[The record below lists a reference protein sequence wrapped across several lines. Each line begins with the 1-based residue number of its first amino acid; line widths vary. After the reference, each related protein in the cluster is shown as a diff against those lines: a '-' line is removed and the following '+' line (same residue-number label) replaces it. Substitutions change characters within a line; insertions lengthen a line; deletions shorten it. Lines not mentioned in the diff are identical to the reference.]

1 MLLAFDAEYVCLWL
15 DERFSNGGIRRH
27 DVHGSNVIFKGK
39 MGKNLGRSCLCVER
53 IILRPKRL
61 NLKSTIRPVAV

>member
-39 MGKNLGRSCLCVER
+39 MGKNLGCLAFA
-53 IILRPKRL
+53 LSAL
-61 NLKSTIRPVAV
+61 FYAQST